1 MKTALSNFS
10 RIFVHYCIRTPI
22 FISNSVDPKSVKNA
36 KDLPYM
42 QRPGGSADDSDIKGK
57 KKGGNK
63 FSFGKKK
70 AAPAPEPVKAAGKF
84 SFGKK
89 KAAPA
94 PEPEKKKKN
103 MFGF

>member
-1 MKTALSNFS
+1 MKMALFNFS
-10 RIFVHYCIRTPI
+10 RIFVYYFIRTPI
-22 FISNSVDPKSVKNA
+22 FISISVDPKSVKNA

-57 KKGGNK
+57 KKGGM

-70 AAPAPEPVKAAGKF
+70 AE
-84 SFGKK
+84 
-89 KAAPA
+89 PA